1 MKKTQNN
8 SSDPRGRIPI
18 YGFQQL
24 KMLGGKTLVVKVQRL
39 NALDVP
45 IKKASSSTVAK
56 TQDVIDKIPHTY
68 PSSSSTEKVHLWLQ
82 NCLPSQKCIPSKE
95 LSQKNF
101 ERLKEVLFPSD
112 EKNKP
117 IPSPD
122 FVIIRPSEYFAS
134 QQKERLRKKGEGL
147 YLEKWFSENS
157 IHPYPTEAQKMIFV
171 EKTGMSLQEIN
182 DWFERHRSNLKYS
195 SDEKVNLI
203 IKGHAYL
210 REWLSSHL
218 TRPHPTVNQK
228 IVMKRETGYKLPK
241 IDAWFRHANRK
252 IHKAVEMIEDRDPEK
267 LSPPQRELSSA
278 NHRSEDELQV
288 SGSGALLSTDK
299 DQQSSQESTVIGDR
313 NAQTDKK
320 SGERRTPQ
328 QDSSDVPKM
337 HEENPEPNQKQCP
350 SDRKSLVDEHQVLL
364 PGEQQTGDPNKSKSV
379 REMGVSHQPSPRGY
393 LKAWVSENHTCPTK
407 EQRMILV
414 KETGW
419 TYKQISNWF
428 VHYRMKNK
436 MSTKQLEIWLADRSN
451 QSPGIGVL
459 KEWLAEKMSK
469 HCPLPPS
476 QEEQRELAEQSG
488 LTLKQ
493 ICNWFNTAR
502 SAH

>member
-1 MKKTQNN
+1 
-8 SSDPRGRIPI
+8 
-18 YGFQQL
+18 
-24 KMLGGKTLVVKVQRL
+24 MLGGKTLVVKVKRL
-39 NALDVP
+39 NGIDVP
-45 IKKASSSTVAK
+45 LKKASSSTVAK
-56 TQDVIDKIPHTY
+56 TQDVIDKIPQTC
-68 PSSSSTEKVHLWLQ
+68 PSSSSTAKVHLWLQ
-82 NCLPSQKCIPSKE
+82 NCLPSQKSNLQPSKE
-95 LSQKNF
+95 LSQENF

-117 IPSPD
+117 IPYPD

-134 QQKERLRKKGEGL
+134 QQKERLQKKVEEWR
-147 YLEKWFSENS
+147 LEKWFSENS
-157 IHPYPTEAQKMIFV
+157 IHPYPTEAQKMFFV
-171 EKTGMSLQEIN
+171 EKTGFSLQEIN
-182 DWFERHRSNLKYS
+182 DWYERHRSNLKYS
-195 SDEKVNLI
+195 SDEKENVI

-218 TRPHPTVNQK
+218 TRPHPTDNQK

-241 IDAWFRHANRK
+241 IDTWFRHANRK
-252 IHKAVEMIEDRDPEK
+252 IHRAVEIVEERDPEK

-299 DQQSSQESTVIGDR
+299 DQQSPQESTVIGDR
-313 NAQTDKK
+313 NAQTDKSEK
-320 SGERRTPQ
+320 RRTPL
-328 QDSSDVPKM
+328 QDSSGVPKM

-350 SDRKSLVDEHQVLL
+350 SDRQSLVDEHQVLL

-379 REMGVSHQPSPRGY
+379 REMEKGSKKKKKKVSHQPSPRGY

-428 VHYRMKNK
+428 VHYRMRNK
-436 MSTKQLEIWLADRSN
+436 MSTKQFEMWLADRSN
-451 QSPGIGVL
+451 HFISRQRNKESPGIGVL

-469 HCPLPPS
+469 HCPLLPS
-476 QEEQRELAEQSG
+476 QEEERELAEQSG